1 MPVLDFIVS
10 NLPMVICA
18 VAGMALIVLEIFIPG
33 FGLPGISGIV
43 LLVVSVG
50 FTLVN
55 YGAQAALGMTV
66 VIIAV
71 LGIAAVIALRSAAR
85 GSLSKSQMVLHDA
98 ITDEESEVQIANLQT
113 YVGRTGEACITLR
126 PVGIA
131 EFDGK
136 RLDVMAE
143 GEFIEKGQP
152 VVVVRIEGRNV
163 IVQKA

>member
-1 MPVLDFIVS
+1 MLDFIVS

-43 LLVVSVG
+43 LLAVSIG

-55 YGAQAALGMTV
+55 YGSQAALGMTV

-71 LGIAAVIALRSAAR
+71 LGIAAVVALRSAAR
-85 GSLSKSQMVLHDA
+85 GSLSKSRLVLNDA
-98 ITDEESEVQIANLQT
+98 ITDKESEEEIANLQT
-113 YVGRTGEACITLR
+113 YVGRTGEAYTTLR

-131 EFDGK
+131 EFDGV
-136 RLDVMAE
+136 RLDVVTA
-143 GEFIEKGQP
+143 GEFIEKGQQ
-152 VVVVRIEGRNV
+152 VVVSRIEGRNV
-163 IVQKA
+163 VVQKA